1 MILAGDREQTN
12 RISIRKKG
20 ELWKSQIQA
29 RDEHFPNPSI
39 LKIFWY
45 RLSSFPYRFVYRIK
59 GLIQLIVLIANHRW
73 REKLAFDGFI
83 DNKRQ
88 VIYRQMFQRI
98 GKQ

>member
-45 RLSSFPYRFVYRIK
+45 RLSSFPYRILFRIK
-59 GLIQLIVLIANHRW
+59 GLIQLMMLVIIPGW
-73 REKLAFDGFI
+73 RDKLAFDGFI
-83 DNKRQ
+83 YNKMQ
-88 VIYRQMFQRI
+88 VIYRQMFRRI